1 MKGDEEENAARIL
14 QGFVKIIKAKLLVR
28 GRRKMKQY
36 FLVKS
41 KAEHLIA
48 TMNLATNR
56 SRFFGFFKKWK
67 QSTLSAKK
75 NQVLQILK
83 FKKMRDVVMM
93 MKEIQK
99 NRLREALRLWIDYK
113 NRDRVQE
120 VRSSITV
127 RVQTDFSLYFLKR
140 RIKPIEPT
148 KQPHNKK

>member
-1 MKGDEEENAARIL
+1 
-14 QGFVKIIKAKLLVR
+14 
-28 GRRKMKQY
+28 
-36 FLVKS
+36 
-41 KAEHLIA
+41 
-48 TMNLATNR
+48 
-56 SRFFGFFKKWK
+56 
-67 QSTLSAKK
+67 
-75 NQVLQILK
+75 
-83 FKKMRDVVMM
+83 MRDVVMM

-148 KQPHNKK
+148 K